1 MQIGELSAKTGVSIR
16 SLRYYEERKLLTSV
30 RGSNGYREYSPLAV
44 EQVQTIRLYL
54 ALGLTTEQIASFLHC
69 VLKNE
74 EAFCREV
81 LPVYESKL
89 REIDAQIAELSQICL
104 NTPRAANF
112 AEFSFHARNFCE
124 GVPEVR
130 QAKVTKQGAK
140 RR

>member
-89 REIDAQIAELSQICL
+89 REIDAQIAELSQI
-104 NTPRAANF
+104 RANLLDRIRSIRKKVS
-112 AEFSFHARNFCE
+112 EYSEGSKFCRIF
-124 GVPEVR
+124 VPCKELL
-130 QAKVTKQGAK
+130 
-140 RR
+140 

>member
-1 MQIGELSAKTGVSIR
+1 MQIGELSAKTGVSVR
-16 SLRYYEERKLLTSV
+16 SLRYYEERRLLTSV
-30 RGSNGYREYSPLAV
+30 RGSSGYREYSPLAV

-89 REIDAQIAELSQICL
+89 REIDAQIAELSQI
-104 NTPRAANF
+104 RANLLDRIR
-112 AEFSFHARNFCE
+112 SIR
-124 GVPEVR
+124 
-130 QAKVTKQGAK
+130 KKD
-140 RR
+140 

>member
-89 REIDAQIAELSQICL
+89 REIDAQIAELSQI
-104 NTPRAANF
+104 RANLLS
-112 AEFSFHARNFCE
+112 EYSEGSKFCRIF
-124 GVPEVR
+124 VPCKELL
-130 QAKVTKQGAK
+130 
-140 RR
+140 

>member
-89 REIDAQIAELSQICL
+89 REIDAQIAELSCL